1 MSFLIDIVG
10 SIAFGVL
17 DLVTVIVLFRV
28 TPTLTGFTFPEA
40 FLMTALAST
49 AFALADLVVGNV
61 ERLRLASVATQ
72 HQPRGQGPGD
82 AIEHVAHRGIEL
94 CGAPAHAERA
104 RIERE
109 DLRHDGT

>member
-1 MSFLIDIVG
+1 M
-10 SIAFGVL
+10 
-17 DLVTVIVLFRV
+17 
-28 TPTLTGFTFPEA
+28 
-40 FLMTALAST
+40 
-49 AFALADLVVGNV
+49 
-61 ERLRLASVATQ
+61 ATQ

-109 DLRHDGT
+109 DLRHDGTLSEQVQDHQPQRVHGGQFLREISQACGRNPGDGLEQIAPRLQRATGTLRPVDRQAPLVVGD